1 MSLFSTL
8 NFFIIFSTVSIVHF
22 EQITNCSE
30 WQFKSID
37 LYVDGYDLVTNSYL
51 SLEKIKTN
59 IAKYIAKLIIWNKI
73 LQKLPGLGKN

>member
-1 MSLFSTL
+1 MSLLSTL
-8 NFFIIFSTVSIVHF
+8 NYFITFSIVSIVHF

-37 LYVDGYDLVTNSYL
+37 LYVDGYNLVINSYL

-59 IAKYIAKLIIWNKI
+59 TAKYIAKLIIWNKI
-73 LQKLPGLGKN
+73 LQKLPGFGKN